1 MKKLVKSILVFSAL
15 AIVLT
20 FLLNPQV
27 LMSKPENDAKLAKPL
42 VIDSQQF
49 DGNRIANWLTNNGK
63 IVDNDVTGNSGMEW
77 PKGSNNT
84 IDYASGLWIAGKDDS
99 GDVRTACAEYA
110 SEFGA
115 GPIMPDGSPA
125 DEDDP
130 NYRIYIINSDG
141 SGDWDSWPV
150 DQGAPVD
157 EDGNP
162 LLIGDQTMF
171 FVSNDADP
179 AGHGNLFS
187 TKPMGVEVQTLV
199 FGFNRSDQL
208 GDIMFLQW
216 TLINKSETA
225 YDSCFITVWDDPDLG
240 DASDDLVGC
249 DTTLSLGY
257 CYNGAEYDAT
267 YGNAPPAIG
276 FDFFQ
281 GPKVGD
287 ETLGM
292 SSFNYFWNGAPDP
305 YGDPENA
312 TEAFNFMR
320 GVLSDG
326 TASIDPVTGEP
337 SPYVFSGD
345 PVSGQGWLDST
356 PADRRFMISSGP
368 FTLAPGDTQVVVGAK
383 IIAQGTSARSSIA
396 ALKYADQFAQNAFDN
411 DFVVANPEAPAVLS
425 EPLNEKIVLNWDT
438 PAKNEVIENFDL
450 LGYQFEGYNVYQGE
464 SENGPWHLIGTFDE
478 NNDNAVVYDD
488 VFDSQTGYIVNQPVA
503 FGTNSGLQRHFTVE
517 QDYIT
522 NSPLRN
528 YKKYYFAVASYIV
541 NLDAT
546 PRVIESGYTQ
556 ATVVPGTRADVQ
568 LPEIDT
574 ADTIPVEHTSGVSTA
589 YTTLEVV
596 NPAALTGHDYRVVV
610 KGDSAPWRWDLVD
623 LTENMTV
630 LSDQPMYQG
639 ELGENDPAIADGFK
653 FYFQDTPE
661 PGLAGWDYSGDRW
674 ITGVNWGASQFFGG
688 LDIGANFFGSALGP
702 EDCVP
707 VELRFTTN
715 ELEAQAY
722 YFRRDLGYA
731 FVDIGNVPF
740 TAWDMTNPANPRQ
753 LNVCIVEDANA
764 GNTNLIWD
772 LGGWDPATETFKDPD
787 LGGREYVFIMQSDY
801 APDAGLYNENNILE
815 DGATLDVLYAFWPTQ
830 RGSAPY
836 LMGEFTMQIIA
847 NLPLTA
853 NDVYEFST
861 SSKETG
867 AQVAETKLD
876 MINAVPNPYFG
887 YNPAERTP
895 TERIIRFTN
904 LPGDMTTL
912 RIFDLAG
919 NLVRVIDDEAR
930 MAQGTTGEAYAEWDL
945 RNSADVP
952 VASGIYLVHVDVEN
966 VGTKILKVAVVNRA
980 ERLLY
985 Y

>member
-20 FLLNPQV
+20 FLINPQV
-27 LMSKPENDAKLAKPL
+27 LMGKPESDSRLAKPN
-42 VIDSQQF
+42 ITESQQF
-49 DGNRIANWLTNNGK
+49 DGNRIASWITNNGK

-77 PKGSNNT
+77 PKGTNNT
-84 IDYASGLWIAGKDDS
+84 IDYASGLWITGKDDS
-99 GDVRTACAEYA
+99 GKVRTACAEYA
-110 SEFGA
+110 PEFGP
-115 GPIMPDGSPA
+115 GPILADGTPG
-125 DEDDP
+125 DPDDP
-130 NYRIYIINSDG
+130 AYRIYKINSDG
-141 SGDWDSWPV
+141 TGDWDSWPV

-157 EDGNP
+157 ENGDP

-171 FVSNDADP
+171 FVVNDAD
-179 AGHGNLFS
+179 AANHGNLFN
-187 TKPMGVEVQTLV
+187 TKPLGVEVQTLV

-208 GDIMFLQW
+208 GDIMFVQW
-216 TLINKSETA
+216 TLINKSTTA
-225 YDSCFITVWDDPDLG
+225 YDSCFITVWDDPDMG

-257 CYNGAEYDAT
+257 CYNGSETDAT
-267 YGNAPPAIG
+267 YGSQPPAIG

-281 GPKVGD
+281 GPEVDG
-287 ETLGM
+287 EILGM

-326 TASIDPVTGEP
+326 SPSIDPITGQP
-337 SPYVFSGD
+337 SPFVFSGD

-368 FTLAPGDTQVVVGAK
+368 FTLAAGDTQVVVGAK
-383 IIAQGTSARSSIA
+383 IIAQGTSARSSIS

-411 DFVVANPEAPAVLS
+411 DFVVANPEAPAVSS
-425 EPLNEKIVLNWDT
+425 EPLNEKVVLTWDV
-438 PAKNEVIENFDL
+438 ASKNQAIENFDL
-450 LGYQFEGYNVYQGE
+450 LGYEFEGYNIYQGE
-464 SENGPWHLIGTFDE
+464 SASGPWHRIGTFDL

-488 VFDSQTGYIVNQPVA
+488 VFDVNTGYIVNKPVA
-503 FGTNSGLQRHFTVE
+503 YGTNSGLQRHFTVE
-517 QDYIT
+517 QDYI
-522 NSPLRN
+522 NNVPLIN
-528 YKKYYFAVASYIV
+528 YKKYYFAVSSYIV

-568 LPEIDT
+568 MPDIDT
-574 ADTIPVEHTSGVSTA
+574 AETIAVDHTTGVSTA
-589 YTTLEVV
+589 HVTVEVV
-596 NPAALTGHDYRVVV
+596 NPAELTGHNYRIKVN
-610 KGDSAPWRWDLVD
+610 GDAPPWTWDLVD
-623 LTENMTV
+623 LSDNSTV
-630 LSDQPMYQG
+630 LANQPLYQG
-639 ELGENDPAIADGFK
+639 ELGEDDPAIADGFK
-653 FYFQDTPE
+653 IYFQDTPE
-661 PGLAGWDYSGDRW
+661 PGLSGWDYSGPRW
-674 ITGVNWGASQFFGG
+674 ITGVNWGGAQFFGG
-688 LDIGANFFGSALGP
+688 LDIGANFFGSELGP

-715 ELEAQAY
+715 EEEAQAY
-722 YFRRDLGYA
+722 YYRRDLGYA
-731 FVDIGNVPF
+731 FEGVGHVPF
-740 TAWDMTNPANPRQ
+740 TAWDMTDPNNPRQ
-753 LNVCIVEDANA
+753 LNICCVEDADV
-764 GNTNLIWD
+764 GNGNKIWD

-787 LGGREYVFIMQSDY
+787 TGGREYVFIMQSSY
-801 APDAGLYNENNILE
+801 APDADLYNDEV
-815 DGATLDVLYAFWPTQ
+815 DGTVADVLYAMWPTQ
-830 RGSAPY
+830 RGSHPY
-836 LMGEFTMQIIA
+836 LEGDWTMQIIA

-867 AQVAETKLD
+867 AAVAENQID

-895 TERIIRFTN
+895 VERIMRFTN
-904 LPGDMTTL
+904 LPGDKTTI

-930 MAQGTTGEAYAEWDL
+930 TAQGTNGLAYAEWDL

-952 VASGIYLVHVDVEN
+952 VASGVYLVHFDVEN
-966 VGTKILKVAVVNRA
+966 VGTKILKVAVVNRS